1 MGESASAQVPLHD
14 FSHLH
19 TVLRVKSQ
27 LVRIRALLLA
37 SLEVFLVL
45 SKELSANDLKYQVTR
60 EMNIDKKDTSK
71 RGIFETS

>member
-1 MGESASAQVPLHD
+1 MGESASAQVPLHNL
-14 FSHLH
+14 SHLH
-19 TVLRVKSQ
+19 TVLWVKSQ
-27 LVRIRALLLA
+27 LIRIRALLLA

-45 SKELSANDLKYQVTR
+45 SKELSAHDLNYKVTQ